1 MIERGQAVGSTM
13 VAPARLTPPRQPAI
27 RASDLVEIGAVRQPQ
42 HAVVV
47 AYRPYSPPL
56 SIDAPDG
63 SVLFVPDTQP
73 PPGPVAAP
81 VLQTCPDCGG
91 ILEPT
96 DPPWQDPDA
105 LHIPTSITGGWQ
117 CLLCGY
123 RKP

>member
-1 MIERGQAVGSTM
+1 MERAQAVGPTM
-13 VAPARLTPPRQPAI
+13 VAPARLTPPRQLAI
-27 RASDLVEIGAVRQPQ
+27 RASDLVKIGAVRQPE

-47 AYRPYSPPL
+47 AHRPYTPPL
-56 SIDAPDG
+56 SIDAPGG

-81 VLQTCPDCGG
+81 VLHTCPDCGG

-96 DPPWQDPDA
+96 NPPWQDPDA
-105 LHIPTSITGGWQ
+105 LHIPTSFTGGWQ
-117 CLLCGY
+117 CLICGY